1 MHSEND
7 AMKQPRDPGALG
19 PIRKPMLQV
28 LHLWFRMKRGLT
40 LGVRAAAFDDKGRVF
55 LVRHTYV
62 PGWQFPGG
70 GVEVDETALE
80 ALEREL
86 FEEGNV
92 TLGAAPQ
99 LFNVYFNS
107 RVTDRDHV
115 LLYVCR
121 DVRCQTAKVAD
132 KEIAETGFFALDAL
146 PEATTQATR
155 QRLKEIAAEDE
166 VEPIW

>member
-1 MHSEND
+1 
-7 AMKQPRDPGALG
+7 MKQPRDPGALG
-19 PIRKPMLQV
+19 PIRKPLLQV

-99 LFNVYFNS
+99 LFGVYFNT
-107 RVTDRDHV
+107 RVTNRDHV
-115 LLYVCR
+115 LLYLCR
-121 DVRCQTAKVAD
+121 DVRCQVPKVAD

-146 PEATTQATR
+146 PEGTTQATR
-155 QRLKEIAAEDE
+155 QRLKEIAGEDE
-166 VEPIW
+166 VQPIW

>member
-1 MHSEND
+1 
-7 AMKQPRDPGALG
+7 MKQPRDPGALG
-19 PIRKPMLQV
+19 PIRKPLLQV

-80 ALEREL
+80 SLEREL

-92 TLGAAPQ
+92 TLGAAPV
-99 LFNVYFNS
+99 LFNVYLND
-107 RVTDRDHV
+107 RVTNRDHV

-121 DVRCQTAKVAD
+121 DVRCQVPKVPD
-132 KEIAETGFFALDAL
+132 KEIAESGFFALDAL
-146 PEATTQATR
+146 PENTTQATR
-155 QRLKEIAAEDE
+155 QRLREIAGEDE
-166 VEPIW
+166 VRPVW

>member
-1 MHSEND
+1 
-7 AMKQPRDPGALG
+7 MKQPRDPGAIG
-19 PIRKPMLQV
+19 PIRKPLLYLV
-28 LHLWFRMKRGLT
+28 HLWFRMKRGLT

-55 LVRHTYV
+55 LIRHTYM

-80 ALEREL
+80 AMEREL

-99 LFNVYFNS
+99 LFSVYLNT
-107 RVTDRDHV
+107 RVTNRDHV

-121 DVRCQTAKVAD
+121 DVRCQVPKVPD
-132 KEIAETGFFALDAL
+132 KEIAESGFFGLDAL
-146 PEATTQATR
+146 PEGTTQATR
-155 QRLKEIAAEDE
+155 QRLMEIAGEDE
-166 VEPIW
+166 VQPIW

>member
-1 MHSEND
+1 
-7 AMKQPRDPGALG
+7 MKQPRDPGALG
-19 PIRKPMLQV
+19 PIRKPLLYV
-28 LHLWFRMKRGLT
+28 VHLWFRMKRGLT

-80 ALEREL
+80 AMEREL

-99 LFNVYFNS
+99 LFGVYFNT
-107 RVTDRDHV
+107 RVTNRDHV

-121 DVRCQTAKVAD
+121 DVRCQVPKVPY
-132 KEIAETGFFALDAL
+132 KEIAESGFFALDAL
-146 PEATTQATR
+146 PENTTQATR

-166 VEPIW
+166 VQPLW

>member
-1 MHSEND
+1 
-7 AMKQPRDPGALG
+7 MKQPRDPGALG
-19 PIRKPMLQV
+19 PIRKPLLYLV
-28 LHLWFRMKRGLT
+28 HLWFRMKRGLT

-80 ALEREL
+80 SLEREL

-92 TLGAAPQ
+92 TLGSAPQ
-99 LFNVYFNS
+99 LFGVYFNT
-107 RVTDRDHV
+107 RVTNRDHV

-121 DVRCQTAKVAD
+121 DVRCQVPKVAD

-146 PEATTQATR
+146 PETTTQATR
-155 QRLKEIAAEDE
+155 QRLKEIAGEDE
-166 VEPIW
+166 VQQVW

>member
-1 MHSEND
+1 
-7 AMKQPRDPGALG
+7 MKQPRDPGALG
-19 PIRKPMLQV
+19 PIRKQLFYV
-28 LHLWFRMKRGLT
+28 VHLWFRMKRGLT

-80 ALEREL
+80 AMEREL

-92 TLGAAPQ
+92 TLGAAPE
-99 LFNVYFNS
+99 LFQVYFND
-107 RVTDRDHV
+107 RVTNRDHV

-121 DVRCQTAKVAD
+121 DVRCQVPKVPD
-132 KEIAETGFFALDAL
+132 KEIAESGFFALDAL

-155 QRLKEIAAEDE
+155 QRLKEIAGEDE
-166 VEPIW
+166 VRPVW

>member
-1 MHSEND
+1 
-7 AMKQPRDPGALG
+7 MKQPRDPGALG
-19 PIRKPMLQV
+19 PIRKPLLQV

-80 ALEREL
+80 SLEREL

-92 TLGAAPQ
+92 TLGAAPA
-99 LFNVYFNS
+99 LFNVYLND
-107 RVTDRDHV
+107 RVTNRDHV

-121 DVRCQTAKVAD
+121 DVRCQVPKVPD

-146 PEATTQATR
+146 PENPTQATR
-155 QRLKEIAAEDE
+155 QRLSEIAGEDE
-166 VEPIW
+166 VRPVW

>member
-1 MHSEND
+1 
-7 AMKQPRDPGALG
+7 MKQPRDPGRLG

-28 LHLWFRMKRGLT
+28 VHLWFRMRRGLT

-107 RVTDRDHV
+107 RITNRDHV

-121 DVRCQTAKVAD
+121 DARCQVPKVAD

-146 PEATTQATR
+146 PEGTTQSTR
-155 QRLKEIAAEDE
+155 QRLREIAGEDE
-166 VEPIW
+166 VQPVW

>member
-1 MHSEND
+1 
-7 AMKQPRDPGALG
+7 MKQPRDPGALG

>member
-1 MHSEND
+1 
-7 AMKQPRDPGALG
+7 MKQPRDPGKLG
-19 PIRKPMLQV
+19 PIRRRLLYV
-28 LHLWFRMKRGLT
+28 VHLWFRMKRGLT
-40 LGVRAAAFDDKGRVF
+40 LGVRSAAFDDKDRVF

-92 TLGAAPQ
+92 TLGAAPE
-99 LFNVYFNS
+99 LFGVYFNT
-107 RVTDRDHV
+107 RVTNRDHV

-121 DVRCQTAKVAD
+121 DVRCQVPKVPD
-132 KEIAETGFFALDAL
+132 KEIAESGFFALDAL
-146 PEATTQATR
+146 PEGTTQATR
-155 QRLKEIAAEDE
+155 QRLREIAGEDE
-166 VEPIW
+166 VMQVW

>member
-1 MHSEND
+1 
-7 AMKQPRDPGALG
+7 MKQPRDPGALG
-19 PIRKPMLQV
+19 PIRKPLLYV
-28 LHLWFRMKRGLT
+28 VHLWFRMKRGLT

-80 ALEREL
+80 AMEREL

-99 LFNVYFNS
+99 LFGVYFNT
-107 RVTDRDHV
+107 RVTNRDHV

-121 DVRCQTAKVAD
+121 DVRCQVPKVPD
-132 KEIAETGFFALDAL
+132 KEIAESGFFALDAL
-146 PEATTQATR
+146 PENTTQATR

-166 VEPIW
+166 VQPLW

>member
-1 MHSEND
+1 
-7 AMKQPRDPGALG
+7 MKQPRDPGKLG
-19 PIRKPMLQV
+19 PIRKPLLQV
-28 LHLWFRMKRGLT
+28 VHLWFRMKRGLT

-70 GVEVDETALE
+70 GVEVDATALE
-80 ALEREL
+80 SLEREL

-99 LFNVYFNS
+99 LFGVYFNS
-107 RVTDRDHV
+107 RITNRDHV

-121 DVRCQTAKVAD
+121 DVRCQTPKVAD

-146 PEATTQATR
+146 PENTTQATR
-155 QRLKEIAAEDE
+155 QRLKEIAGEDE
-166 VEPIW
+166 VQQVW

>member
-1 MHSEND
+1 
-7 AMKQPRDPGALG
+7 MKQPRDPGRLG

-28 LHLWFRMKRGLT
+28 VHLWFRMKRGLT

-107 RVTDRDHV
+107 RITNRDHV

-121 DVRCQTAKVAD
+121 DVRCQVPKVAD

-146 PEATTQATR
+146 PENTTQATR
-155 QRLKEIAAEDE
+155 QRLKEIAGEDE
-166 VEPIW
+166 VQPVW